1 MKSARMLCLVFALAT
16 LLAAVAHAQFAVF
29 DASNYATALQ
39 EFGQLQQMYTTA
51 VETRD

>member
-1 MKSARMLCLVFALAT
+1 MKKLCTAI
-16 LLAAVAHAQFAVF
+16 LLAFLGSLLAPAAHAQFAVF